1 MIATLINVAFAG
13 GLSILGYYNLSWN
26 LFIVSWLIFLLGAIT
41 IISLFVKGMSLT
53 IKKQWYLGAINFV
66 MLIPLIYFIIPVF
79 SMIGV

>member
-1 MIATLINVAFAG
+1 MIATLINVAFAS
-13 GLSILGYYNLSWN
+13 GLSVLAYYNLSWN
-26 LFIVSWLIFLLGAIT
+26 LLIVSWLVFLIGGLT

-66 MLIPLIYFIIPVF
+66 MLIPLIYFLIPIF

>member
-13 GLSILGYYNLSWN
+13 GLSVLAFYNLSWN
-26 LFIVSWLIFLLGAIT
+26 LLILSWLVFLLGGLT

-53 IKKQWYLGAINFV
+53 IKKQWYLGAVNFV
-66 MLIPLIYFIIPVF
+66 MLTPLIYFLIPIF

>member
-13 GLSILGYYNLSWN
+13 GLSVLAYYNLSWN
-26 LFIVSWLIFLLGAIT
+26 LLILSWLIFLLGAIT

-66 MLIPLIYFIIPVF
+66 MLIPLIYFLIPMF
-79 SMIGV
+79 PMIGI